1 MKKDSFWEDLR
12 SGQFASM
19 VREASRGQILSNSRD
34 VHNIIKPLT
43 AGHEDVE
50 TMYGIFLNS
59 KNRLMGIEKLF
70 SGSINGASVYPREI
84 VKRMLDLKANALILA
99 HNHPSGN
106 LSPSPQDK
114 HLTRTLHII
123 CSFMHIRLLDHFIIG
138 DGETTYS
145 FADNGL
151 MSTIR
156 DDCQALVEAIL

>member
-19 VREASRGQILSNSRD
+19 VREASRGQILQNSRD

-59 KNRLMGIEKLF
+59 KNRLVGIEKLF

-99 HNHPSGN
+99 HNHPSGCT
-106 LSPSPQDK
+106 LPSMEDQNITFRVAMA
-114 HLTRTLHII
+114 LTAIGACLHD
-123 CSFMHIRLLDHFIIG
+123 HIIIG
-138 DGETTYS
+138 DDFYS
-145 FADNGL
+145 MADAGV
-151 MSTIR
+151 MKTINSE
-156 DDCQALVEAIL
+156 VKKILS